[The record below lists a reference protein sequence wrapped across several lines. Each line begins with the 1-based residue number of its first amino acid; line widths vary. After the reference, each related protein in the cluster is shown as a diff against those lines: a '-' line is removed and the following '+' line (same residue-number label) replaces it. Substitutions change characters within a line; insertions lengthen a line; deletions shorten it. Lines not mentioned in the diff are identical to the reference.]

1 MSDVPGGFI
10 LAFCFFIVSRQGRFC
25 QAASLLSSR
34 LLCVAVF
41 NHILRGG
48 EEKIALI
55 EEFVSGVLRFLIID
69 LTFHVVTLQSDGHV

>member
-1 MSDVPGGFI
+1 M
-10 LAFCFFIVSRQGRFC
+10 FFLRSVVIVSRRRRVC

-48 EEKIALI
+48 EEKIAVI
-55 EEFVSGVLRFLIID
+55 EEFVSGVLRF
-69 LTFHVVTLQSDGHV
+69 